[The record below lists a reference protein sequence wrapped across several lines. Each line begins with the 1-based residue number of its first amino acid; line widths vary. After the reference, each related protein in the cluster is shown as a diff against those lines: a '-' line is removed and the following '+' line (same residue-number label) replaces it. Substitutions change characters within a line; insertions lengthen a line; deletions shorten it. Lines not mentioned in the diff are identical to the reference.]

1 MTIFWRFASLVEMF
15 GDWVTCYSSL
25 PIYMHDM
32 SFCYLVFV
40 SDCFCQ
46 FLSGCWFEVWNF
58 TTFNRGSKATESS
71 EWAVRERER
80 QWAMKERAVGQIFG
94 SSFHFDLNLLWHIR
108 PTFPL
113 CWASGCSAGGFT
125 QLLLLISLSSFPEL
139 CSAQFQSSTH
149 SKPMDIQ
156 YIVMSALTLSPCQ
169 VEPSVQG
176 LGRERVGAENTQ
188 PQQDKRTPPTP
199 STHPPAYPF
208 GLTPSSVMQ
217 DPRIQSLR

>member
-80 QWAMKERAVGQIFG
+80 DSERWRREQLARYSDHLSTLILTCYDISDPLFHSAEPLGAAQGVLP
-94 SSFHFDLNLLWHIR
+94 SCSF
-108 PTFPL
+108 
-113 CWASGCSAGGFT
+113 
-125 QLLLLISLSSFPEL
+125 SFPSPL
-139 CSAQFQSSTH
+139 FLNFVLLSFNPAPTQSPWIYS
-149 SKPMDIQ
+149 I
-156 YIVMSALTLSPCQ
+156 
-169 VEPSVQG
+169 
-176 LGRERVGAENTQ
+176 
-188 PQQDKRTPPTP
+188 
-199 STHPPAYPF
+199 
-208 GLTPSSVMQ
+208 
-217 DPRIQSLR
+217 